1 MRSVGIFFLCTI
13 CVCLSACSGGWNPD
27 DLGDDDDVS
36 DFQAGFP
43 MDNVKILRRSY
54 GDNKATILATSEK
67 YYDRFAKNLLE
78 NLNYLYGNFNIQ
90 SADSEY
96 PNIFK
101 YFLSIKTIKKNEMNT
116 DEIENEETNKIII
129 EKIEEKAIYNKYEE
143 LINDLIGNEDYFK
156 YFYDAMRY
164 QITGVVPYYR
174 PLWVKVDDEGVKTYS
189 NEDNQPDGY
198 VANNDDV
205 FKESNL
211 PAGIEKDGCTIPYY
225 EIKVD
230 TSKGWNW
237 GMSTTLTDETS
248 YANAF
253 ITEYFKKDITS
264 NGYSENNGVFTGYVN
279 REDFQYKA
287 TVAENIIGFYNYYIG
302 DKYYKDEYGIQT
314 FDNTLYTDLYLCD
327 KEEEELTDD
336 EMSKFPQYALT
347 YAIYSI
353 INKKTPNEI
362 IVNKTDEG
370 NTYSV
375 VGFDSVKDA
384 LESERQYYMDNASY
398 VGLTQSDQEKSDQ
411 EKIAQYILDY
421 VIGSDAVSFSKSSNS
436 KQNLYYEELVPIVV
450 EYCTRLTQIG
460 GAVYTATDPE
470 VIAGEKNV
478 GDPKDDPT
486 YLSGQYLSSDIVDY
500 EYNSSYV
507 NGDCYGSDDTDRS
520 PFAEFA
526 HLGQYEYQSM
536 LFMPTKS
543 GKIDELWL
551 DFAYYGDGGT
561 NDTITI
567 RTYVRNYIGGGEV
580 KEYKKDIT
588 VTEGTLDVGEDGT
601 TLCFDFSK
609 LADDKYLKIDKIDF
623 DKAINS
629 AYYQARLSGI
639 FRPST
644 GLSKEITI
652 SGSTEARNYY
662 TLVQGE
668 FRDYGVFN
676 YKMLEGTEYYD
687 CCYVEVAFEVIS
699 ATTNNYKFYCGC
711 SQLNE
716 YIEPDY
722 SKYQ

>member
-1 MRSVGIFFLCTI
+1 MKKFKSILRSVGIFFLCTI
-13 CVCLSACSGGWNPD
+13 CVCLSACSGGWNLD
-27 DLGDDDDVS
+27 DLDDDDDIS
-36 DFQAGFP
+36 DFQAGFSV
-43 MDNVKILRRSY
+43 DNVKILRRSY
-54 GDNKATILATSEK
+54 GDNKATILATSEG
-67 YYDRFAKNLLE
+67 YYDTFSKNLLIR
-78 NLNYLYGNFNIQ
+78 LNYLYGNFNSQ
-90 SADSEY
+90 RDNNNVFTY
-96 PNIFK
+96 
-101 YFLSIKTIKKNEMNT
+101 LKTGN
-116 DEIENEETNKIII
+116 ENEFVSSSDYVNLETDLN
-129 EKIEEKAIYNKYEE
+129 
-143 LINDLIGNEDYFK
+143 NDGDYFK

-164 QITGVVPYYR
+164 QITEVVPYYQPR
-174 PLWVKVDDEGVKTYS
+174 WVKEDGGVKTYS
-189 NEDNQPDGY
+189 NSTEKPEGY
-198 VANNDDV
+198 VANEDV
-205 FKESNL
+205 FKESSL
-211 PAGIEKDGCTIPYY
+211 PAGIKKDECLIPYY
-225 EIKVD
+225 EITID

-237 GMSTTLTDETS
+237 GMSTTLTDGTN

-253 ITEYFKKDITS
+253 ITD

-287 TVAENIIGFYNYYIG
+287 QKDGKTIGFYNYYTG
-302 DKYYKDEYGIQT
+302 NQYYQEEYGIQI
-314 FDNTLYTDLYLCD
+314 FYNTLYTNLYLCD
-327 KEEEELTDD
+327 KEEEDLTDD

-353 INKKTPNEI
+353 INKKTPNQI
-362 IVNKTDEG
+362 TVTKTDNG

-398 VGLTQSDQEKSDQ
+398 VGLTQGDQE
-411 EKIAQYILDY
+411 EIAKYIINY

-436 KQNLYYEELVPIVV
+436 KQNLYYEELVPVVV
-450 EYCTRLTQIG
+450 EYCTKLTQIG
-460 GAVYTATDPE
+460 GAVYTETDPE

-486 YLSGQYLSSDIVDY
+486 YISGQYLSSDIVDY

-507 NGDCYGSDDTDRS
+507 NGDCYDSDDTDRS

-567 RTYVRNYIGGGEV
+567 RTYVRNYIGGGEF
-580 KEYKKDIT
+580 KIYEKDIT

-601 TLCFDFSK
+601 TLCFDFTK
-609 LADDKYLKIDKIDF
+609 LASDKYIKADVIDF

-629 AYYQARLSGI
+629 AYFQARLSGI
-639 FRPST
+639 FKPSN

-662 TLVQGE
+662 TLVEGE

-699 ATTNNYKFYCGC
+699 ATTDNYKFYCGC

>member
-36 DFQAGFP
+36 DFQSGFP

-54 GDNKATILATSEK
+54 GDNKATILATGEK
-67 YYDRFAKNLLE
+67 YYDEFARNLLAT
-78 NLNYLYGNFNIQ
+78 LNKFYGNFNNQ
-90 SADSEY
+90 AND
-96 PNIFK
+96 NIFT
-101 YFLSIKTIKKNEMNT
+101 FLRKDNEGK
-116 DEIENEETNKIII
+116 DISYENEFISSGDYIIL
-129 EKIEEKAIYNKYEE
+129 EE
-143 LINDLIGNEDYFK
+143 DLNNNEDYFK

-164 QITGVVPYYR
+164 QITEVEPYYMPR
-174 PLWVKVDDEGVKTYS
+174 WVKTDDEGVKTYS
-189 NEDNQPDGY
+189 NSTEQQPPEGY
-198 VANNDDV
+198 VANDDA

-230 TSKGWNW
+230 TSKGWIW
-237 GMSTTLTDETS
+237 GMSTKLTDET
-248 YANAF
+248 NAF
-253 ITEYFKKDITS
+253 ITEYLKKNITS
-264 NGYSENNGVFTGYVN
+264 KGYSENNGVFTGYVY

-287 TVAENIIGFYNYYIG
+287 KIDEATIGFYSYYVG
-302 DKYYKDEYGIQT
+302 NRYYRDEYGIQT

-327 KEEEELTDD
+327 KEEEDLTDD

-362 IVNKTDEG
+362 TVTKTDNG
-370 NTYSV
+370 NIYSV

-398 VGLTQSDQEKSDQ
+398 VGLTQRDKEKEDQEKSDQ

-507 NGDCYGSDDTDRS
+507 NGDCYDDDDTDRS

-543 GKIDELWL
+543 GRIDELWL

-567 RTYVRNYIGGGEV
+567 RTYVRNYIGGGQFDI
-580 KEYKKDIT
+580 YKKDIT

>member
-1 MRSVGIFFLCTI
+1 MKKFKSILRSVGIFFLCTI
-13 CVCLSACSGGWNPD
+13 CVCLSACSGGWNLD
-27 DLGDDDDVS
+27 DLDDDDDIS
-36 DFQAGFP
+36 DFQAGFSV
-43 MDNVKILRRSY
+43 DNVKILRRSY
-54 GDNKATILATSEK
+54 GDNKATISATNEK
-67 YYDRFAKNLLE
+67 YYDQFAENLLE
-78 NLNYLYGNFNIQ
+78 NLNYLYGSFNSQYTI
-90 SADSEY
+90 DSDY
-96 PNIFK
+96 SNVFK
-101 YFLSIKTIKKNEMNT
+101 YFLSIKDTDSFTEEEIKLKLNDNEFS
-116 DEIENEETNKIII
+116 EAYIK
-129 EKIEEKAIYNKYEE
+129 
-143 LINDLIGNEDYFK
+143 LINDLNGNGDYFK
-156 YFYDAMRY
+156 YFYDTMRY
-164 QITGVVPYYR
+164 QITKVETYYKPR
-174 PLWVKVDDEGVKTYS
+174 WVKKDDAGVKTYS
-189 NEDNQPDGY
+189 NAETQPEGY
-198 VANNDDV
+198 DANTDV
-205 FKESNL
+205 FKESSL
-211 PAGIEKDGCTIPYY
+211 PAGIKKDECLIPYY
-225 EIKVD
+225 EITID

-237 GMSTTLTDETS
+237 GMSTTLTDETD

-253 ITEYFKKDITS
+253 ITEYFEKDITS
-264 NGYSENNGVFTGYVN
+264 NGYSENNGVFTGYVC
-279 REDFQYKA
+279 REDFKYKA
-287 TVAENIIGFYNYYIG
+287 TTIDETSIGFYSYYVRG
-302 DKYYKDEYGIQT
+302 SYYNDEYDIQK
-314 FDNTLYTDLYLCD
+314 FNTTYYSNLLQNGKD
-327 KEEEELTDD
+327 
-336 EMSKFPQYALT
+336 ALT

-353 INKKTPNEI
+353 INKKTPNQI
-362 IVNKTDEG
+362 TVNKTVNG

-375 VGFDSVKDA
+375 VGFDSVEDA
-384 LESERQYYMDNASY
+384 LNSEKQYYIDNASY
-398 VGLTQSDQEKSDQ
+398 VGLTQGDQLKQGDQ
-411 EKIAQYILDY
+411 EKIARYILDY

-436 KQNLYYEELVPIVV
+436 EQNLYYEELVPVVV

-470 VIAGEKNV
+470 VIAGDKNV

-486 YLSGQYLSSDIVDY
+486 YISGQYLSSDIVDY

-507 NGDCYGSDDTDRS
+507 NGDCYDDDDTDRS

-567 RTYVRNYIGGGEV
+567 RTYVRNYIGGGQFEI
-580 KEYKKDIT
+580 YKKDIT